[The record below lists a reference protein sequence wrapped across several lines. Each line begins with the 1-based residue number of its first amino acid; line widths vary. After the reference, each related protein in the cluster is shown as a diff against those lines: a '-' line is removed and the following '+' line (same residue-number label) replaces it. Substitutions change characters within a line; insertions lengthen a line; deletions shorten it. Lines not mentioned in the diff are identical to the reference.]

1 MLGTTFSK
9 HRTLNLPQP
18 PRTDDVGYLA
28 ALREASDA
36 TRAFNPDAPLVLS
49 LGFDTYHADP
59 ICNIALQTDDYAR
72 IGSAIVTLG
81 CRSWPSRRAATRST
95 RWAPTRL
102 LGAIH
107 PRAIEQAPKR
117 HE

>member
-1 MLGTTFSK
+1 VLGTTFSK

-36 TRAFNPDAPLVLS
+36 TRAFDPDAPLVLS
-49 LGFDTYHADP
+49 LGFDTHHADP

-81 CRSWPSRRAATRST
+81 MPVVAIQEGGYAIH
-95 RWAPTRL
+95 A
-102 LGAIH
+102 LGANAVAFLGAM
-107 PRAIEQAPKR
+107 RKW
-117 HE
+117 